1 MWPFIVGIGTVW
13 GVLAPLCYSGANTDA
28 AKKSSN
34 FYKRMNPKDFE
45 IVSDGQAPFA
55 GASLVSAWNVLAPRL
70 PVLLCRAASITMPA
84 RRTDTVIK
92 S

>member
-1 MWPFIVGIGTVW
+1 MGIGTVW

-55 GASLVSAWNVLAPRL
+55 GASLVLAWNVLAE
-70 PVLLCRAASITMPA
+70 VACSLCRAASITMPA

>member
-1 MWPFIVGIGTVW
+1 MGIGTVW

-55 GASLVSAWNVLAPRL
+55 GASLVLAWNVLAKVACSAL
-70 PVLLCRAASITMPA
+70 QGGKYYDASKA
-84 RRTDTVIK
+84 HGHGH
-92 S
+92 